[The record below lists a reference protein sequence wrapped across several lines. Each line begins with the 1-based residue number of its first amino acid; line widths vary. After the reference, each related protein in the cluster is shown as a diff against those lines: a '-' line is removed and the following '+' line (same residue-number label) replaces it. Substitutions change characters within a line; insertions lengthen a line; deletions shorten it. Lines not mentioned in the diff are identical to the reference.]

1 MKEFVR
7 GLLVF
12 AVFLIPAL
20 ATQSE
25 DSPPIALLHATTID
39 RHGRAAQ
46 PDQTIIIAGNQVVA
60 EGPANQ
66 TKVPKNALVVDASGK
81 FVISGLWDM
90 HVHIAGLNAEPAWS
104 KEVLLPVLL
113 ASGIVGVRDMGGDL
127 AALGKWRTE
136 VQNHSLAAPA
146 IVASGAWLAAG
157 GKRTREQI
165 PVANADEARAAVR
178 EIKVSG
184 ADFVKII
191 SLPSRD
197 AFFAVAEEA
206 KKQNIAFVGHLPFTV
221 SALEASNAGMKSIE
235 HLFYSGFSVSVSSKE
250 AELRPRLVAA
260 QAQHNDAAWEQI
272 RQEAEGS
279 GSPDKALVL
288 AQAFQRNGTWLT
300 PTLASLEITG
310 HPERWNTEDPS
321 LAFVPAALA
330 AEWRA
335 LLKDEKMKRNAAWL
349 ARQSAGDG
357 RLAAALFH
365 AGVPILAGSDSL
377 DPFVFPGDSL
387 HRELA
392 ELVRAGLT
400 PLEALQAATSAPE
413 KYLRSGGAV
422 SRDSSGASFVVLDA
436 NPLVDIANTR
446 KISAVVYGGKYLDR
460 AKLDSMLAGA
470 KSAAAAVK

>member
-7 GLLVF
+7 GLMVF
-12 AVFLIPAL
+12 AVFLILAL

-25 DSPPIALLHATTID
+25 ESPPIALIHATTIN
-39 RHGRAAQ
+39 RHGQASQ
-46 PDQTIIIAGNQVVA
+46 PDQTIIVAGDQLLA
-60 EGPANQ
+60 EGPASK

-90 HVHIAGLNAEPAWS
+90 HVHVAGLNADPEWS
-104 KEVLLPVLL
+104 KDVLLPLLL
-113 ASGIVGVRDMGGDL
+113 ANGIVGVRDMGGDL
-127 AALGKWRTE
+127 AALQKWQKD
-136 VQNHSLAAPA
+136 VQHRALAAPA

-178 EIKVSG
+178 EIKASG
-184 ADFVKII
+184 ADFIKLI
-191 SLPSRD
+191 SIPSRD
-197 AFFAVAEEA
+197 AFFAVADEA
-206 KKQNIAFVGHLPFTV
+206 KKQNMAFVGHLPFTV

-250 AELRPRLVAA
+250 AELRPRLVTAVS
-260 QAQHNDAAWEQI
+260 QHNDAAWEQI
-272 RQEAEGS
+272 VEEADAS
-279 GSPDKALVL
+279 RSPAKALAL
-288 AQAFQRNGTWLT
+288 AQAFQKNGTWLT

-321 LAFVPAALA
+321 LAFVPPVLA
-330 AEWRA
+330 AEWRRSA
-335 LLKDEKMKRNAAWL
+335 KDDKVKRNAAWL

-392 ELVRAGLT
+392 ELVHAGLT
-400 PLEALQAATSAPE
+400 PLEALQAATTAPE
-413 KYLRSGGAV
+413 KYLRSSGAI
-422 SRDSSGASFVVLDA
+422 SRDFSGASFVVLDA
-436 NPLVDIANTR
+436 NPLIDIANTR

-470 KSAAAAVK
+470 SSAAAAVK